1 MLFENYSFFRQRC
14 YYIVRGYR
22 EKNGKY
28 ILQKVWKI
36 TVLYFNEIIWL
47 IKMKVKTIMKNRSH
61 WYGIN
66 RRRPRDR
73 LKYTKYK
80 RFVSIMKF
88 ICTKKHLSDIWGSIH
103 EKLKKHCGWVERNDQ
118 QNEIQSAYL
127 GNQSFSIVTWCCY
140 FKGAASE
147 IKNKSAVVVT
157 ENSDHNRT
165 TSMSCLKKVVDTVET
180 ECSKSFINFVLWSD
194 ARSILIQ
201 NYFSTISSNSV
212 LE

>member
-1 MLFENYSFFRQRC
+1 
-14 YYIVRGYR
+14 
-22 EKNGKY
+22 
-28 ILQKVWKI
+28 
-36 TVLYFNEIIWL
+36 
-47 IKMKVKTIMKNRSH
+47 MKVKTIMKNRSH

-103 EKLKKHCGWVERNDQ
+103 EKLKKHCGWVGRNDQ

-127 GNQSFSIVTWCCY
+127 GNQSFCIVTWCCF

-147 IKNKSAVVVT
+147 IKNKSAIVVT
-157 ENSDHNRT
+157 ENSDHNRI
-165 TSMSCLKKVVDTVET
+165 TSMSCLKKVIDTVET
-180 ECSKSFINFVLWSD
+180 ECSKSFTKFVLWSD

-201 NYFSTISSNSV
+201 NYFFQLLAGTVFLNKLLRWFYNERHKVPNVWRRQSHRKCHFPKSKV
-212 LE
+212 KPDCGPK